1 MEKISVIVP
10 VYKIKEQYL
19 KECIESISKQTYS
32 NLEIIL
38 VDDGSPDNCG
48 EICDLYAE
56 KDSRIM
62 VLHQK
67 NQGVSMARNNA
78 IQKATGEWIT
88 FIDADDWI
96 EKNMCELAMEKRDG
110 NDMVVWNMYLN
121 KDANQQI
128 KKNYEKN
135 LSVDD
140 EKLLEKINLNF
151 LRTIS
156 LSKDEIRI
164 PTLEGPVCHL
174 YKRSIIKENNIR
186 FDSSLKQGEDKL
198 FNYEYHKYIKR
209 FTYINKPLYHY
220 RLHGE
225 STTHTF
231 FAGNADTSTR
241 ILKKYYELE
250 PRINTSETYRNTYC
264 VRVGVI
270 AYFLIGKYFL
280 HPDNPNS

>member
-1 MEKISVIVP
+1 MVEKISVIVP

-96 EKNMCELAMEKRDG
+96 EKICVNWPWKSVTEMI
-110 NDMVVWNMYLN
+110 W
-121 KDANQQI
+121 
-128 KKNYEKN
+128 
-135 LSVDD
+135 LSGTC
-140 EKLLEKINLNF
+140 I
-151 LRTIS
+151 
-156 LSKDEIRI
+156 
-164 PTLEGPVCHL
+164 
-174 YKRSIIKENNIR
+174 
-186 FDSSLKQGEDKL
+186 
-198 FNYEYHKYIKR
+198 
-209 FTYINKPLYHY
+209 
-220 RLHGE
+220 
-225 STTHTF
+225 
-231 FAGNADTSTR
+231 
-241 ILKKYYELE
+241 
-250 PRINTSETYRNTYC
+250 
-264 VRVGVI
+264 
-270 AYFLIGKYFL
+270 
-280 HPDNPNS
+280 

>member
-110 NDMVVWNMYLN
+110 ND
-121 KDANQQI
+121 
-128 KKNYEKN
+128 
-135 LSVDD
+135 
-140 EKLLEKINLNF
+140 
-151 LRTIS
+151 
-156 LSKDEIRI
+156 
-164 PTLEGPVCHL
+164 
-174 YKRSIIKENNIR
+174 
-186 FDSSLKQGEDKL
+186 
-198 FNYEYHKYIKR
+198 
-209 FTYINKPLYHY
+209 
-220 RLHGE
+220 
-225 STTHTF
+225 
-231 FAGNADTSTR
+231 
-241 ILKKYYELE
+241 
-250 PRINTSETYRNTYC
+250 
-264 VRVGVI
+264 
-270 AYFLIGKYFL
+270 
-280 HPDNPNS
+280 

>member
-38 VDDGSPDNCG
+38 VDDGSPD
-48 EICDLYAE
+48 
-56 KDSRIM
+56 
-62 VLHQK
+62 QK

-78 IQKATGEWIT
+78 IQKATGEWIA

-128 KKNYEKN
+128 KKNYEKD

-164 PTLEGPVCHL
+164 PTL
-174 YKRSIIKENNIR
+174 
-186 FDSSLKQGEDKL
+186 
-198 FNYEYHKYIKR
+198 
-209 FTYINKPLYHY
+209 
-220 RLHGE
+220 
-225 STTHTF
+225 
-231 FAGNADTSTR
+231 
-241 ILKKYYELE
+241 
-250 PRINTSETYRNTYC
+250 
-264 VRVGVI
+264 
-270 AYFLIGKYFL
+270 
-280 HPDNPNS
+280 